1 MLALLQEASS
11 QIPAWLQETEAW
23 ATIFQGFVTPILIAT
38 GGAFAWYKFFRQGEH
53 ERKLQP
59 TISGVVGA
67 KDGTIYLQ
75 ARVFAENTG
84 QVSVALN
91 GGAAA
96 LQVSTRNKGDTDW
109 ALYATERV
117 FAIQGYVQP
126 GETLTDQVWMEIP
139 DNGKVAIKME
149 LIVVTGGET
158 TGWVTTEVVNLIAG
172 GDNTV
177 TESEGG

>member
-1 MLALLQEASS
+1 M
-11 QIPAWLQETEAW
+11 
-23 ATIFQGFVTPILIAT
+23 
-38 GGAFAWYKFFRQGEH
+38 
-53 ERKLQP
+53 
-59 TISGVVGA
+59 
-67 KDGTIYLQ
+67 
-75 ARVFAENTG
+75 
-84 QVSVALN
+84 
-91 GGAAA
+91 
-96 LQVSTRNKGDTDW
+96 QVSTRNKGDTDW